1 MVEVTPY
8 LRRDMPKQDL
18 FVYPSGVLTGNP
30 FTDIDTALTWIV
42 QADQKLYPGMPGD
55 LGGSQWHDSVL
66 SWTEKAT
73 VTVVTSPTK
82 LIFID
87 PSDDSALREA
97 WDAWDESAG
106 YERAPYPVDI
116 PRFDASIAVDI
127 TIPLDFVLGH
137 YQKLRGIA
145 DYLRRSLPQAKQRR
159 DVAKELREIE
169 PAIERTEVV
178 LLRFLNTYVSELW
191 KLAMLKGLIT
201 DPPNPYAPK
210 PTTNNPAGIAR
221 LNG

>member
-8 LRRDMPKQDL
+8 LRRDMPKKDI

-30 FTDIDTALTWIV
+30 FTDIATAFAWIV

-55 LGGSQWHDSVL
+55 LGGAQWHDSVV
-66 SWTEKAT
+66 SWTDKFTPEL
-73 VTVVTSPTK
+73 VTSPTR

-87 PSDDSALREA
+87 PSDDLALREA
-97 WDAWDESAG
+97 WNDWDLSLN
-106 YERAPYPVDI
+106 YDNAPYPIDL
-116 PRFDASIAVDI
+116 PRFDASVAVDI
-127 TIPLDFVLGH
+127 TISLDFVLGH
-137 YQKLRGIA
+137 YQKLQGIA

-159 DVAKELREIE
+159 DVAKELYEIE

-178 LLRFLNTYVSELW
+178 LLRFINTYVSELW
-191 KLAMLKGLIT
+191 KLAIMQGEIT

>member
-8 LRRDMPKQDL
+8 LRRDMPKKDI

-30 FTDIDTALTWIV
+30 FTDIATAFAWIV

-55 LGGSQWHDSVL
+55 LGGAQWHDSVV
-66 SWTEKAT
+66 SWTDKFTPEL
-73 VTVVTSPTK
+73 VTSPTR

-87 PSDDSALREA
+87 PSDDLALREA
-97 WDAWDESAG
+97 WNDWDLSLN
-106 YERAPYPVDI
+106 YDNAPYPIDL
-116 PRFDASIAVDI
+116 PRFDASVAVDI
-127 TIPLDFVLGH
+127 TISLDFVLGH
-137 YQKLRGIA
+137 YQKLQGIA

-159 DVAKELREIE
+159 DVAKQLYEIE
-169 PAIERTEVV
+169 PAIERVGTT

-191 KLAMLKGLIT
+191 KLAIMQGEIT

>member
-1 MVEVTPY
+1 
-8 LRRDMPKQDL
+8 MPKKDI

-30 FTDIDTALTWIV
+30 FTDTATAFAWIV

-55 LGGSQWHDSVL
+55 LGGAQWHDSVV
-66 SWTEKAT
+66 SWTDKFTPEL
-73 VTVVTSPTK
+73 VTSPTK

-87 PSDDSALREA
+87 PTDDLALREA
-97 WDAWDESAG
+97 WNDWDLSLN
-106 YERAPYPVDI
+106 YDDAPYPIDL
-116 PRFDASIAVDI
+116 PRFDASVAVDI
-127 TIPLDFVLGH
+127 TISLDFVLGH
-137 YQKLRGIA
+137 YQKLQGIA

-159 DVAKELREIE
+159 DVAKELYEIE

-178 LLRFLNTYVSELW
+178 LLRFINTYVSELW
-191 KLAMLKGLIT
+191 KLAIMQGEIT

>member
-1 MVEVTPY
+1 
-8 LRRDMPKQDL
+8 MPKKDI

-30 FTDIDTALTWIV
+30 FTDIATAFAWIV

-55 LGGSQWHDSVL
+55 LGGAQWHDSVV
-66 SWTEKAT
+66 SWTDKFTPEL
-73 VTVVTSPTK
+73 VTSPTK

-87 PSDDSALREA
+87 PTDDLALREA
-97 WDAWDESAG
+97 WNDWDLSLN
-106 YERAPYPVDI
+106 YDDAPYPIDL
-116 PRFDASIAVDI
+116 PRFDASVAVDI
-127 TIPLDFVLGH
+127 TISLDFVLGH
-137 YQKLRGIA
+137 YQKLQGIA

-159 DVAKELREIE
+159 DVAKQLYEIE
-169 PAIERTEVV
+169 PAIERVGTT

-191 KLAMLKGLIT
+191 KLAIMQGEIT

-221 LNG
+221 LNGIGKKE

>member
-1 MVEVTPY
+1 
-8 LRRDMPKQDL
+8 MPKKDI

-30 FTDIDTALTWIV
+30 FTDTATAFAWIV

-55 LGGSQWHDSVL
+55 LGGAQWHDSVV
-66 SWTEKAT
+66 SWTDKFTPEL
-73 VTVVTSPTK
+73 VTSPTR

-87 PSDDSALREA
+87 PSDDTALRQA
-97 WDAWDESAG
+97 WDGWELSGEGVVTRDIG
-106 YERAPYPVDI
+106 APYPIDL
-116 PRFDASIAVDI
+116 PRYDASLARDVE
-127 TIPLDFVLGH
+127 LAMDFILGH
-137 YQKLRGIA
+137 YQKLQGIA

-159 DVAKELREIE
+159 DVAKELYEIE

-178 LLRFLNTYVSELW
+178 LLRFINTYVSELW
-191 KLAMLKGLIT
+191 KLAIMQGEIT

-221 LNG
+221 LNGIGKKE